1 MKPNTIE
8 IFIEIDAE
16 RVSRAIGEMQ
26 IKDAEKFMEDLI
38 CALPETLAG
47 KAAWKR
53 TIRTVMLN
61 TEPDEREDAN
71 K

>member
-1 MKPNTIE
+1 MKNTIE

-16 RVSRAIGEMQ
+16 KIARAIGEMQ
-26 IKDAEKFMEDLI
+26 VKEAEKFIEDLI

-47 KAAWKR
+47 KAAWRR
-53 TIRTVMLN
+53 TIRTVMQN